1 MSRPLLA
8 LLLLTALASRSFGAD
23 VPIPTPP
30 AVDARSYL
38 VVDYHTDKT
47 LAALNP
53 DARMEPASLTKL
65 MTAYIVFQKLAAG
78 ALKLNE
84 PVVVSEHAWRSEGS
98 RTFIELG
105 KPVTVEFLILG
116 MVVQSGNDATIALA
130 ERIAGTEETF
140 AQLMNSNAQ
149 RLGMTGTHFENS
161 SGLPSPNHYTTAH
174 DMALLAI
181 ALIRDF
187 PQFYKYFSV
196 REFEYN
202 GIKQQN
208 RNGLLEKDST
218 VDGLKT
224 GHTDSAGFC
233 LVTSSLRDGMRLV
246 SVVLGSTSM
255 KARENASA
263 ALLNYGFTFYDTK
276 LVVHGGTKLASAPV
290 WKAATTPVDVGIDK
304 DLYITLPRSQ
314 SGDIKTSV
322 DLQPRL
328 IAPLARSADV
338 GQLHVTRA
346 GTVARDPPRAS
357 PGGGGSG
364 RLVAPPH
371 RHHQTLVHSP
381 WCRLVPL
388 PVCYLNGEYL
398 PLAQARVSPLDRAFL
413 FGDAVYEVVPVYAGR
428 PFRLREHLDR
438 LVRSLAGIRMEPP
451 LTHAAWERDPP
462 DPHRAQRRRR
472 SIRLFPSHAGRGA
485 RPQSRLAGG
494 ARADPVRLRQHAR
507 ARVGG
512 LARARRR
519 RHHGP
524 GHRAGR
530 GATSNRPR
538 SLQIRS

>member
-1 MSRPLLA
+1 MRLLLTPGRLNSLTFYSRCPFNMSRPLLA
-8 LLLLTALASRSFGAD
+8 LLLLTALNFRSFGAD

-38 VVDYHTDKT
+38 VVDFRTDKT

-78 ALKLNE
+78 ALKLEE

-98 RTFIELG
+98 HTFIELG
-105 KPVTVEFLILG
+105 KPVTVEFLVLG

-233 LVTSSLRDGMRLV
+233 LVTSSLRDGMRLI

-263 ALLNYGFTFYDTK
+263 ALLNYGFSFYDTK
-276 LVVHGGTKLASAPV
+276 LVVKGGTKLASIRV
-290 WKAATTPVDVGIDK
+290 WKAELSPVDVGIKD
-304 DLYITLPRSQ
+304 DLYITLPRSR
-314 SGDIKTSV
+314 SGDIKTAI
-322 DLQPRL
+322 DLKPRL
-328 IAPLARSADV
+328 IAPLGRDAEA
-338 GQLHVTRA
+338 GQLRVFTSA
-346 GTVARDPPRAS
+346 GPLTTEP
-357 PGGGGSG
+357 
-364 RLVAPPH
+364 
-371 RHHQTLVHSP
+371 VH
-381 WCRLVPL
+381 
-388 PVCYLNGEYL
+388 
-398 PLAQARVSPLDRAFL
+398 PLA
-413 FGDAVYEVVPVYAGR
+413 PVAEG
-428 PFRLREHLDR
+428 
-438 LVRSLAGIRMEPP
+438 G
-451 LTHAAWERDPP
+451 WW
-462 DPHRAQRRRR
+462 RRR
-472 SIRLFPSHAGRGA
+472 I
-485 RPQSRLAGG
+485 
-494 ARADPVRLRQHAR
+494 D
-507 ARVGG
+507 
-512 LARARRR
+512 
-519 RHHGP
+519 
-524 GHRAGR
+524 
-530 GATSNRPR
+530 
-538 SLQIRS
+538 